1 MYDRDHY
8 FEVGTCRVDENG
20 RLVTDIY
27 HTTESTYDAAVR
39 QFESIVKSVKEHS
52 RLTHREIAGV
62 GVTAYINEFKINRA
76 EGTGTVDTIR
86 REAI

>member
-1 MYDRDHY
+1 MYNKEHY

-20 RLVTDIY
+20 RFVTDIY

-52 RLTHREIAGV
+52 RLTQCKSADI
-62 GVTAYINEFKINRA
+62 TAYITEFNINRA
-76 EGTGTVDTIR
+76 EGTGNVRTIR
-86 REAI
+86 KEAI

>member
-52 RLTHREIAGV
+52 RLTHRKSAGI
-62 GVTAYINEFKINRA
+62 TAYITEFKINRA

>member
-1 MYDRDHY
+1 MYNRDHY

-20 RLVTDIY
+20 NYNIY
-27 HTTESTYDAAVR
+27 HTTESTYDDAVR
-39 QFESIVKSVKEHS
+39 EFESIVKSVKEHS
-52 RLTHREIAGV
+52 RITHRKSA

>member
-1 MYDRDHY
+1 MYNRDHY

-27 HTTESTYDAAVR
+27 HTTESTYDDAVC
-39 QFESIVKSVKEHS
+39 QFESIIKSIKEHN
-52 RLTHREIAGV
+52 RLAHRKSAD
-62 GVTAYINEFKINRA
+62 VTVYINEFKINRA